1 MCKIMII
8 FAFRSSKK
16 LNFFIYLKMNV
27 TYIIKEENNDYYIK
41 SNNLHNNLFNN
52 VNTTNGYI
60 PKY

>member
-1 MCKIMII
+1 
-8 FAFRSSKK
+8 
-16 LNFFIYLKMNV
+16 MNV

>member
-1 MCKIMII
+1 MII

-27 TYIIKEENNDYYIK
+27 TYIIREENNDYYINY
-41 SNNLHNNLFNN
+41 NNIPNN

>member
-1 MCKIMII
+1 MII

-27 TYIIKEENNDYYIK
+27 TYIIREENNDYYIK
-41 SNNLHNNLFNN
+41 GNNLHNNLSNN
-52 VNTTNGYI
+52 VNTTNGYT